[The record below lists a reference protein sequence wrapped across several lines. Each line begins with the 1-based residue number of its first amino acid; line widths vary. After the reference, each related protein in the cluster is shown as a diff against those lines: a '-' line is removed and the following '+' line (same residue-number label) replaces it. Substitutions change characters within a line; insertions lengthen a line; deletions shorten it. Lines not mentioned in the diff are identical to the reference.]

1 MQEKSSTMSLI
12 GLGFTGFT
20 RRLSLPDVELPF
32 TTTNTRRR
40 GNASISS
47 SSSSHYVP
55 SSLSSISSSS
65 SSSSSSDNSSATPS
79 NWPTRASLTP
89 LLGGR
94 SHPSYNHNDDYD
106 NEKYDEYYFKNAY
119 HRRRSSINPSS
130 SSTLMSDGSISKQW
144 MITLIYLVLFC
155 IVLIT
160 YIAQNGFSLSTSTS
174 SVSTSSSL
182 SSANDTLAKI
192 QYKLG
197 MRTSFQQ
204 ANNGYDGDNGG
215 IEKLEKKKMVWSDEM
230 RINTTLP
237 KPFDGYR
244 WTFLHANVMPSN
256 ETGQDKLE
264 MLTFIE
270 CKSSLMY
277 LSLSHHCLLPN

>member
-40 GNASISS
+40 GNASISLSS
-47 SSSSHYVP
+47 SSSSHYIP
-55 SSLSSISSSS
+55 SSLSSTSSSS
-65 SSSSSSDNSSATPS
+65 SSSSSNSSTTPS
-79 NWPTRASLTP
+79 YWPTRASLTP

-94 SHPSYNHNDDYD
+94 PQPSYNHNDDYE
-106 NEKYDEYYFKNAY
+106 NEKYDEYYLKNAY
-119 HRRRSSINPSS
+119 HRRRSSINSSS

-144 MITLIYLVLFC
+144 MITLIYLVLFG

-174 SVSTSSSL
+174 SAASSSSL

-204 ANNGYDGDNGG
+204 ANGHEGNNGG
-215 IEKLEKKKMVWSDEM
+215 AEKVEKKMVWSDEV
-230 RINTTLP
+230 RVNTTLP

-244 WTFLHANVMPSN
+244 WTFLHANVLLSN

-270 CKSSLMY
+270 CKSSVIY
-277 LSLSHHCLLPN
+277 LSIRHH